1 MSIEERF
8 PVIDVTHKSKRTQRD
23 NVLKAKGERED
34 CSPEKVDD
42 EVPSVFTLERAIA
55 FYEGISSSPNGGKFY
70 AMTAEWLRELLS
82 LRSPKNMEVKNDV
95 VA

>member
-23 NVLKAKGERED
+23 NVFKAKGERED
-34 CSPEKVDD
+34 CSPEKVDY
-42 EVPSVFTLERAIA
+42 EVPTVFTLERAIA
-55 FYEGISSSPNGGKFY
+55 FYEGISSSPNGKFY

-82 LRSPKNMEVKNDV
+82 LRSPKNREVKNEV
-95 VA
+95 VE

>member
-55 FYEGISSSPNGGKFY
+55 FYEGISSSPNGKVY
-70 AMTAEWLRELLS
+70 AKTAEWLRELLS
-82 LRSPKNMEVKNDV
+82 LRSPKNKEVKNEV
-95 VA
+95 VE